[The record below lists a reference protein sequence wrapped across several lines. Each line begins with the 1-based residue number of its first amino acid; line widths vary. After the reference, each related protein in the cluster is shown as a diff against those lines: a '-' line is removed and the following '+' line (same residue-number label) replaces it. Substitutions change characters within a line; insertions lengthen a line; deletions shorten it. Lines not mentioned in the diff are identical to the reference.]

1 MNFYTHFGFFSLFFE
16 NPLIFSHECGII
28 CLVVAKAAAF
38 SAGMVELA
46 DAPDSKSG
54 GSDTMSVRPRLP
66 APKKDPQAR
75 VCGSFIFSHLA
86 LFNAAF
92 FSKRFVFPSNASL
105 FSNTVCMKTRTQGKG
120 AELKGEGIFLSVR
133 EAHA

>member
-66 APKKDPQAR
+66 APKKIR
-75 VCGSFIFSHLA
+75 KLA
-86 LFNAAF
+86 FADLLFFRTLLFLTLRFPLNAA
-92 FSKRFVFPSNASL
+92 FPSNASL
-105 FSNTVCMKTRTQGKG
+105 FSNTVCMKTMAQGKG

>member
-66 APKKDPQAR
+66 APKNTEDFAPRCFFILCKIHAFKLFHHQNFRFKHTVRITVQRDYGALVPQKL
-75 VCGSFIFSHLA
+75 GESFYVH
-86 LFNAAF
+86 
-92 FSKRFVFPSNASL
+92 
-105 FSNTVCMKTRTQGKG
+105 
-120 AELKGEGIFLSVR
+120 
-133 EAHA
+133 